1 MANVD
6 EWATLNNLPLNA
18 DKMKIMVVG
27 GKRSTVHVATGIDIN
42 LNGSNISQDAAACIE
57 FWSMFKRAKF
67 VLEKAME
74 DVPDYKDISSEEKV
88 AVDCLVT
95 FLRSIVSSTS
105 QSNGKRSRG
114 KGEKNGLGEKKI
126 TVEIK
131 DKGFEDL
138 YSILLQEFPL
148 LSHAGGIELMR
159 TGFGA
164 RSKTLEVIPVPTGSS
179 SYSIQYLKEVLQQ
192 AKCYVRP
199 IQKDLPV
206 VIPHDCQ
213 GNLNTSINEESS
225 CPSEQCRL
233 CLKSI
238 PILQMR
244 RHMWSCE
251 ITESSFSVEPEIIC
265 ESDEESNSIPE
276 SLPHSESPSTSGS
289 SSMVSYMEPGI
300 DELRKIFPD
309 PPNQVLVEAMLK
321 GGTVEEASN
330 ILLDQTTTVQ
340 YRPSRALEDS
350 IAAFKNP
357 KFKDSFRPRVRFLGE
372 AGVDAGGLSREY
384 GLILRKEIFSSNAN
398 LFEGKQ
404 TRKLPIYNING
415 IQSNL
420 YYLAGKMVAYL
431 IIHLDIG
438 IPMLSPAF
446 YYYLVSKDIE
456 KASEYCCIEDVPDH
470 ETKEWINQVN
480 EAKTNQEILELV
492 QSHDMIDS
500 LLRSGWVD
508 SVTLSNRDIALQNLI
523 VHEVLVK
530 RKEALDQFCKGLK
543 ALGVHSAI
551 RTCPEEM
558 KVYFIAQQR
567 QLSATTVLELF
578 ANIDAVQECD
588 MCEKA
593 RDEGE
598 AGLKKFMCY
607 MTCAEEIPPLGM
619 PQKIE
624 VVYVNQSNFFAETC
638 MYELKVPKTHESLD
652 NFKDSFMQACAHNKG
667 FGAV

>member
-1 MANVD
+1 MDYHGMSRSLQMAK
-6 EWATLNNLPLNA
+6 WALYSYLKCLQFAGTGLTQTNA
-18 DKMKIMVVG
+18 VQVAG
-27 GKRSTVHVATGIDIN
+27 FLTANTSTANTSTANTSTANTSTANTSTVRTPNTSTAYSSTVRTSLLSEQQRVNTPNNTN
-42 LNGSNISQDAAACIE
+42 LHN
-57 FWSMFKRAKF
+57 RA
-67 VLEKAME
+67 LEE
-74 DVPDYKDISSEEKV
+74 HRRLFGFSGQ
-88 AVDCLVT
+88 L
-95 FLRSIVSSTS
+95 IVSSTS

-114 KGEKNGLGEKKI
+114 KGGKNGKSAKKPKVATWTHAFVCLAKRTQVLLLTPRERYELKSAGIGEKKI

-138 YSILLQEFPL
+138 YSIPLQEFPL

-159 TGFGA
+159 TGFAA

-213 GNLNTSINEESS
+213 GNLNTSTNEESS
-225 CPSEQCRL
+225 CPREQCRL

-321 GGTVEEASN
+321 GGTVEEAIN
-330 ILLDQTTTVQ
+330 ILLDQTTTDHSKFIQ
-340 YRPSRALEDS
+340 DESDLAEIMFGLKEDLP
-350 IAAFKNP
+350 IDEIQK
-357 KFKDSFRPRVRFLGE
+357 FLGE

-470 ETKEWINQVN
+470 ETKEWINQ
-480 EAKTNQEILELV
+480 
-492 QSHDMIDS
+492 
-500 LLRSGWVD
+500 
-508 SVTLSNRDIALQNLI
+508 
-523 VHEVLVK
+523 
-530 RKEALDQFCKGLK
+530 
-543 ALGVHSAI
+543 
-551 RTCPEEM
+551 
-558 KVYFIAQQR
+558 
-567 QLSATTVLELF
+567 
-578 ANIDAVQECD
+578 
-588 MCEKA
+588 
-593 RDEGE
+593 
-598 AGLKKFMCY
+598 
-607 MTCAEEIPPLGM
+607 
-619 PQKIE
+619 
-624 VVYVNQSNFFAETC
+624 
-638 MYELKVPKTHESLD
+638 
-652 NFKDSFMQACAHNKG
+652 
-667 FGAV
+667 